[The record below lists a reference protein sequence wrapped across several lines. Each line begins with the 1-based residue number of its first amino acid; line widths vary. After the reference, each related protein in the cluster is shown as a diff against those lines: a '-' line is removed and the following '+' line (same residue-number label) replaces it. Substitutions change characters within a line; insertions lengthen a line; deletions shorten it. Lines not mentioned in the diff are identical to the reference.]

1 VVAGKPAES
10 VMIQVLKGTYPFANR
25 MPKNGNPYW
34 SDAEI
39 KIVEDWISQGAKGAD
54 DE

>member
-1 VVAGKPAES
+1 
-10 VMIQVLKGTYPFANR
+10 

-34 SDAEI
+34 SSEEI
-39 KIVEDWISQGAKGAD
+39 GLVMRWISEGAKGAD